1 MVKFPDTPLTETAWI
16 RVVLFTGI
24 LSLQYLFAIVSWVNQ
39 CLTLFWVPFFRIKQG
54 MKVENKIWL
63 YNRKN
68 INFLLHYYKCNIK
81 YSCNLLQISS
91 CNKLKS
97 CLLLFMVVLA
107 TYYLIHNTLTV
118 CCKCVYELWLY
129 TISFQNV
136 IITSCQDPGIL

>member
-54 MKVENKIWL
+54 LRVENKIWL

-68 INFLLHYYKCNIK
+68 INLLLHYYKCNIK
-81 YSCNLLQISS
+81 YSCNITSVCSLIQNVASESDDTLHFSILLCSHFFDFFFFLELRHSQQWSLS
-91 CNKLKS
+91 LW
-97 CLLLFMVVLA
+97 VLA
-107 TYYLIHNTLTV
+107 LLA
-118 CCKCVYELWLY
+118 L
-129 TISFQNV
+129 
-136 IITSCQDPGIL
+136 